1 MVIDFLFLWLILTA
15 MIWGRAGHPVS
26 HPECTGG
33 IKVDGWVGVHIGGG
47 GVFANI
53 ENASTLRKA
62 E

>member
-1 MVIDFLFLWLILTA
+1 MTDFFVAHLHCDVMGSSWSP
-15 MIWGRAGHPVS
+15 GESSRVH
-26 HPECTGG
+26 GG
-33 IKVDGWVGVHIGGG
+33 YKGGWVGVHIGAG

>member
-1 MVIDFLFLWLILTA
+1 
-15 MIWGRAGHPVS
+15 MIWGRAGHPMS